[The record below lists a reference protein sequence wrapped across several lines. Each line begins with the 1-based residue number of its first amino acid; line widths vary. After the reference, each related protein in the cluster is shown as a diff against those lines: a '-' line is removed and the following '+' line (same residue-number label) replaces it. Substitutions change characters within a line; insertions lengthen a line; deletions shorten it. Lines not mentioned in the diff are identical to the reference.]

1 MNRHLLIQVLGLE
14 KYDKLNNQIILLSP
28 INERLR
34 SIIPGNIYSNDDLD
48 TSHIDELNSI
58 SSVLSEIS
66 KNLNEIKSLLDINTK
81 YDSWTSEFTS
91 VRSYIIAFFEI
102 LDEIVEYINT
112 NNIGMLRNH
121 ITQLNNLILDYN
133 ANS

>member
-14 KYDKLNNQIILLSP
+14 QYDKLNNQIILLSP

-48 TSHIDELNSI
+48 TSHMDELNSI
-58 SSVLSEIS
+58 SSVVSEIS

-121 ITQLNNLILDYN
+121 ITQLNNLILDCD

>member
-14 KYDKLNNQIILLSP
+14 QYDKLNNQIILLSP

-58 SSVLSEIS
+58 SSVVSEIS